1 MISLSGKTKE
11 KAVEDLL
18 LQNYDQYYRL
28 AYSYVHNEADA
39 GDIVQNGAY
48 KAIRSSSD
56 LKEVRYAATWLYR
69 IMLNEIFSF
78 CKQKKTEPLEEGND
92 EPHYEDAYETLQP
105 SWKKTQ
111 IPSKADY
118 IAVSKNS
125 GCRWTDRPT
134 QLPTT
139 FETHQRAA
147 SSTPFKRWLSPA
159 ITLRKDFYYGKP

>member
-28 AYSYVHNEADA
+28 AYSYVHNEAD
-39 GDIVQNGAY
+39 

-92 EPHYEDAYETLQP
+92 EPHYEDAYENFDLKHALELLPPRDRMIVELKYFEDMKLEDIAAIMEENTNTIKSRLYR
-105 SWKKTQ
+105 SLKKL
-111 IPSKADY
+111 
-118 IAVSKNS
+118 
-125 GCRWTDRPT
+125 R
-134 QLPTT
+134 
-139 FETHQRAA
+139 
-147 SSTPFKRWLSPA
+147 LS
-159 ITLRKDFYYGKP
+159 LD

>member
-78 CKQKKTEPLEEGND
+78 CKQKNLKHALELLPPRDRMIVELK
-92 EPHYEDAYETLQP
+92 YFEDMKLEDIAAIMEENTNTIKSRLYRSL
-105 SWKKTQ
+105 KKL
-111 IPSKADY
+111 
-118 IAVSKNS
+118 
-125 GCRWTDRPT
+125 R
-134 QLPTT
+134 
-139 FETHQRAA
+139 
-147 SSTPFKRWLSPA
+147 LS
-159 ITLRKDFYYGKP
+159 LD